1 MVAHHQMILECS
13 IIMHQIIHSFEI
25 DTSWLLNLLK
35 LLILL
40 KWLIH
45 RNDYVTF
52 YNNMDQKS
60 NLGDM
65 YTSMQIQKGVLF
77 LLTWLFFS
85 YA

>member
-13 IIMHQIIHSFEI
+13 IIMHQKIQSFEI

-52 YNNMDQKS
+52 YNNMDQKG

-65 YTSMQIQKGVLF
+65 
-77 LLTWLFFS
+77 
-85 YA
+85 

>member
-1 MVAHHQMILECS
+1 MHEDSNKSYPSMVAHHQMILECS
-13 IIMHQIIHSFEI
+13 IIMNQIIHSFEI

-65 YTSMQIQKGVLF
+65 
-77 LLTWLFFS
+77 
-85 YA
+85 